1 MKQLDHD
8 TVVWLRV
15 CIVAAVDSTGRS
27 SLQELLHAVNV
38 AERTSSSEAS
48 ELPLG
53 QWEIEA
59 LRGRADILPPQL
71 LMASPAQSAR
81 KLSVEALA
89 GMADVLVM
97 SGALP
102 VGHTFVFRLAS
113 WASSRQ
119 KFFLK
124 RNLSVLQ
131 SCVANMASK
140 LTHGSSFWLTAAF
153 NKLLV

>member
-1 MKQLDHD
+1 M
-8 TVVWLRV
+8 RV
-15 CIVAAVDSTGRS
+15 CCCFYAVDSTGRS

-53 QWEIEA
+53 QWEVEA

-97 SGALP
+97 SGRCLC
-102 VGHTFVFRLAS
+102 AS
-113 WASSRQ
+113 A
-119 KFFLK
+119 
-124 RNLSVLQ
+124 
-131 SCVANMASK
+131 C
-140 LTHGSSFWLTAAF
+140 T
-153 NKLLV
+153 

>member
-1 MKQLDHD
+1 MCL
-8 TVVWLRV
+8 LPLLAV
-15 CIVAAVDSTGRS
+15 CPAVDSTGRS

-53 QWEIEA
+53 QWEVEA

-97 SGALP
+97 SG
-102 VGHTFVFRLAS
+102 RC
-113 WASSRQ
+113 R
-119 KFFLK
+119 
-124 RNLSVLQ
+124 
-131 SCVANMASK
+131 SCVPACM
-140 LTHGSSFWLTAAF
+140 
-153 NKLLV
+153 

>member
-1 MKQLDHD
+1 MGLCEGAAAA
-8 TVVWLRV
+8 TTNWWLSVRV
-15 CIVAAVDSTGRS
+15 CCCFWLCPAVDTTGRS

-53 QWEIEA
+53 QWEVEA

-97 SGALP
+97 SGRCMCA
-102 VGHTFVFRLAS
+102 
-113 WASSRQ
+113 
-119 KFFLK
+119 
-124 RNLSVLQ
+124 
-131 SCVANMASK
+131 CVHVM
-140 LTHGSSFWLTAAF
+140 
-153 NKLLV
+153 LLVAVFPDGKQWSFRQAICGQHADGAKQA